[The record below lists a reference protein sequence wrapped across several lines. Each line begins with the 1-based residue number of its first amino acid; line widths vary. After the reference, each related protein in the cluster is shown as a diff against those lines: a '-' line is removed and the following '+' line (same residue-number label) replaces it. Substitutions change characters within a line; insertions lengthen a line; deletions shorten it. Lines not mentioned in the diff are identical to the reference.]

1 MTNMIVSEYAVV
13 SGTNSDSF
21 SEEVDRY
28 LSKGW
33 ELHGGMNYQVTMDH
47 HQWYAQAFVKKTKE
61 ENEANGFGAWG

>member
-1 MTNMIVSEYAVV
+1 MTNMIVTEYAVV

-21 SEEVDRY
+21 SEEVDKY

-47 HQWYAQAFVKKTKE
+47 HQWYAQAFVKKTE
-61 ENEANGFGAWG
+61 EDTRGAWG